1 MLREFGGDVQAAN
14 QTFLL
19 FEDVER
25 IAGGGAAFERHA
37 AGEGVGVEEALDEVE
52 RAAVIPMQ
60 FVAPVARFFFE
71 QRLNLTDRSL
81 AQIDDVHGGK
91 DSCAAPAARIHHKG
105 GAGSKGRKG
114 VRKATQRK
122 MPARGAEQKVCYDA
136 NHHISIVRQK
146 KAAAAASPV

>member
-25 IAGGGAAFERHA
+25 IAGGGAALEGHA
-37 AGEGVGVEEALDEVE
+37 AGEGVGVQEALDEVE
-52 RAAVIPMQ
+52 CAAVVPMEL
-60 FVAPVARFFFE
+60 VAPVARFFFE

-91 DSCAAPAARIHHKG
+91 DCGAAPAARIHHKG
-105 GAGSKGRKG
+105 GTGSKERKG
-114 VRKATQRK
+114 VRK
-122 MPARGAEQKVCYDA
+122 
-136 NHHISIVRQK
+136 
-146 KAAAAASPV
+146 